1 MGRYRKWLVVPGLL
15 LIALCLCTEESNAQ
29 RGGGGP
35 PDPEAMWARMSQ
47 GKDSIDLNQN
57 PFMKS
62 MIERGGD
69 PLPPN
74 GILTKEQFVT
84 GMQKKMAAGGSMG
97 RGGPP
102 GMGGPQPTVVVN
114 GAVVQPAP
122 GMSGAGNTDFIA
134 NRFQQADL
142 NKDGFITMD
151 EASDRM
157 KSSFSQYDKNGDGKI
172 SQAEYAAYM
181 TERMSGGGRGGPPA
195 ISGDQNIQ
203 QPQLQFN
210 PQQPGGFP
218 GAPQFDTQ
226 GGGRGN
232 RQNREEEDT
241 RVEVHRFGKMPKGLP
256 DWFEKLDTDKDGMVG
271 LYEWRRGGEGP
282 TSKFVEMDLNGD
294 GYLTADEWIRY
305 TKMSL
310 EKKDDGESSGM
321 RMTFGNGGGSSFS
334 GGMSKGTGGSSGNIS
349 APASGMSG
357 STKGSGGMQKGT
369 GGSDDRSNKDDKR
382 ERKEKKGP
390 KN

>member
-15 LIALCLCTEESNAQ
+15 LIALGLCTEESNAQ
-29 RGGGGP
+29 RGGP

-84 GMQKKMAAGGSMG
+84 GMQKKMAAGGGGFGKGG
-97 RGGPP
+97 R
-102 GMGGPQPTVVVN
+102 GMGGPGMDGPQPTIIVN

-122 GMSGAGNTDFIA
+122 AMGGGGNTDFIA
-134 NRFQQADL
+134 SRFQQMDL

-157 KSSFSQYDKNGDGKI
+157 KATFPQIDKNGDGRI
-172 SQAEYAAYM
+172 DLGEYTAYAN
-181 TERMSGGGRGGPPA
+181 ERMAGGMGGGRGGPPN
-195 ISGDQNIQ
+195 IGGDPNAQ
-203 QPQLQFN
+203 QFQFN

-218 GAPQFDTQ
+218 GAPQFDAS
-226 GGGRGN
+226 GGRGG
-232 RQNREEEDT
+232 RQNREEDDTT
-241 RVEVHRFGKMPKGLP
+241 RVAVHRFGKLPKELP
-256 DWFEKLDTDKDGMVG
+256 SWFEKLDTDKDGMVG

-321 RMTFGNGGGSSFS
+321 RMTFGNGGGMPKGMNGQS
-334 GGMSKGTGGSSGNIS
+334 GGTSGPTG
-349 APASGMSG
+349 GMSG
-357 STKGSGGMQKGT
+357 SPKGFDGMQKGT

>member
-29 RGGGGP
+29 RGGFGGGP
-35 PDPEAMWARMSQ
+35 PDPEQMWAFMSQ

-57 PFMKS
+57 ARMKG
-62 MIERGGD
+62 MIERSGD

-74 GILTKEQFVT
+74 GILTKAQFIE
-84 GMQKKMAAGGSMG
+84 GMQKRNAAGGGMG

-102 GMGGPQPTVVVN
+102 GMGGPQPTIVVN
-114 GAVVQPAP
+114 GVTQPTP
-122 GMSGAGNTDFIA
+122 GASAGGTDFIA
-134 NRFQQADL
+134 SRFQQADL

-151 EASDRM
+151 EATDRM
-157 KSSFSQYDKNGDGKI
+157 KSSFPQYDKNGDGKI

-181 TERMSGGGRGGPPA
+181 AERMSGGGRGGPPA
-195 ISGDQNIQ
+195 IGGDPSTQ
-203 QPQLQFN
+203 QQFQFN
-210 PQQPGGFP
+210 QQQPGGFP
-218 GAPQFDTQ
+218 GSPQFDTS
-226 GGGRGN
+226 GGRGG
-232 RQNREEEDT
+232 RQNREEDDTT
-241 RVEVHRFGKMPKGLP
+241 RVAVHRFGKLPKELP
-256 DWFEKLDTDKDGMVG
+256 SWFEKLDTDKDGMVG

-321 RMTFGNGGGSSFS
+321 RMTFGSGGG
-334 GGMSKGTGGSSGNIS
+334 MPKGTNGPAGSTSG
-349 APASGMSG
+349 PPSGMSG
-357 STKGSGGMQKGT
+357 SPKGFGGMQKGT
-369 GGSDDRSNKDDKR
+369 SGSDDRSNKDDKR